1 MSTRFNL
8 DRNPYERATVATWPR
23 ENDYA
28 AIHAEQK
35 RRMSVLAG
43 DDYTLTD
50 HDRFYLFRGIDAAG
64 NEVCRTRRVSTMLA
78 FLVQTD
84 AAALAA
90 SCALNVAPGQWARVP
105 DPDHEGLELP
115 APEEVAALEQG
126 NAIWRRSRVDEMLEE
141 WAFSLAGIGDLFLE
155 VGVSEEDPNL
165 AQFGALD
172 ADTVKVWYDSRRAN
186 IIKAEVCFQYTP
198 PGADAPVEYKRVITA
213 DRYVIGANGQRTLI
227 RGRIVTTDGDIRQ
240 DIENPLGVCTIL
252 HTRFGPRP
260 KSPQLSACAFT
271 GYEDVVAKS
280 DSAATQLGAI
290 GTRHANPKLI
300 TEGFQTT
307 GPYDDATDY
316 TRGVSDTQIAPAM
329 AVGSGEK
336 PYYLEVSLAGASALR
351 DSTVSDIK
359 AARDECPEFLMSE
372 SGANSSGTALSMRAA
387 AFTGKLGPKQA
398 RLRST
403 LARAVSMCRALEMG
417 QRWSDEMDVYVVGGA
432 PPLPVDRAAE
442 LAVID
447 TAIKMRVLKQ
457 SDAVA
462 AAQGLGIGPA
472 DADPTTYA
480 EAIRAEDAAL
490 DARAVMVARQIAA
503 PDAAATDATQTDMP
517 TDATQAT
524 DAAPAVVPGGA
535 AVQDTALNGAQAQ
548 FVLDTLKL
556 VGTGEVSP
564 ESAISA
570 LLLANPTADANTIR
584 SMVNA
589 QPVRPPPAA
598 PATGPIAAQA

>member
-1 MSTRFNL
+1 MTTRRNL
-8 DRNPYERATVATWPR
+8 DRGMYDRGSVMTWPR

-28 AIHAEQK
+28 AIHVEQ
-35 RRMSVLAG
+35 RRRLSVLRG
-43 DDYTLTD
+43 DDYTLDD
-50 HDRFYLFRGIDAAG
+50 HDRFYLFRGVDAAG
-64 NEVCRTRRVSTMLA
+64 NEVCRTRRVSTMAA

-90 SCALNVAPGQWARVP
+90 PCALNVAPGQWARVP
-105 DPDHEGLELP
+105 DPAHDGLELP

-126 NAIWRRSRVDEMLEE
+126 NAIWRRSCVDDRLEE
-141 WAFSLAGIGDLFLE
+141 WAYTLAGIGDLFHE
-155 VGVSEEDPNL
+155 VGWSEEDPDL
-165 AQFGALD
+165 AEFHALD
-172 ADTVKVWYDSRRAN
+172 PDTVKVWYDARRKN
-186 IIKAEVCFQYTP
+186 IVRAEVCFQYVP
-198 PGADAPVEYKRVITA
+198 PGADAAVEYKRTITA
-213 DRYVIGANGQRTLI
+213 DRWVMDGTTRRLVE
-227 RGRIVTTDGDIRQ
+227 GRIVTQDGDFRQ
-240 DIENPLGVCTIL
+240 DVPNPLGVCTIL
-252 HTRFGPRP
+252 HTRFAPRP

-316 TRGVSDTQIAPAM
+316 TRGVSDTQVAPAM
-329 AVGSGEK
+329 AVGEGEK
-336 PYYLEVSLAGASALR
+336 PYYLEVSLAGATALR
-351 DSTVSDIK
+351 DSTVADMK
-359 AARDECPEFLMSE
+359 MARDECPEFLMSE

-398 RLRST
+398 RFRST
-403 LARAVSMCRALEMG
+403 LARAVSMCRALELG
-417 QRWSDEMDVYVVGGA
+417 EKWSDEMDVYVVGGA

-442 LAVID
+442 LDVIKA
-447 TAIKMRVLKQ
+447 AIDMRVLKQ

-480 EAIRAEDAAL
+480 EEIREEDAAL
-490 DARAVMVARQIAA
+490 DARAVTVARQIAA
-503 PDAAATDATQTDMP
+503 PDANATDTAQNDTQTQDVPPVAPAAAT
-517 TDATQAT
+517 
-524 DAAPAVVPGGA
+524 
-535 AVQDTALNGAQAQ
+535 VQDTALNGAQAQ

-556 VGTGEVSP
+556 VGTGEVSA

-570 LLLANPTADANTIR
+570 LMLANPTANPETIR
-584 SMVNA
+584 AMVEA
-589 QPVRPPPAA
+589 QPIRPPSDVGAIA
-598 PATGPIAAQA
+598 PNAAQA